1 MSEQTPA
8 TTSGSQ
14 AASQGDVAAAFWRR
28 RLRGS
33 SGLLL
38 AGTILAVLL
47 ACLPVTDTVG
57 QSHVDAAFKRALV
70 GYALARGLN
79 GVISVAQGTEIAI
92 QPAGIGLN
100 LTPGEILDPVNDLV
114 ERFSWIM
121 MLASSSLGVQKVLL
135 SMSAWQGLLLA
146 VAVTGLLLCLCV
158 LLPRLQNG
166 RRLAQ
171 RLFLFVLLLRFMMP
185 AVSIAND
192 WVYRT
197 FLEADYIAAS
207 ATLDEAQQA
216 IGRINEEV
224 MAEQQEEPASMMER
238 ARALYNSALAQM
250 DIDQRLQRYRDAAES
265 ISESTIRL
273 VVVFLMQT
281 LVFPL
286 VFLFVMLGLIR
297 RLARPWSG

>member
-1 MSEQTPA
+1 MVVLAA
-8 TTSGSQ
+8 T
-14 AASQGDVAAAFWRR
+14 V
-28 RLRGS
+28 
-33 SGLLL
+33 
-38 AGTILAVLL
+38 LAVLL
-47 ACLPVTDTVG
+47 ACLPVTDSVG

-121 MLASSSLGVQKVLL
+121 MLSSSSLGVQKILL

-146 VAVTGLLLCLCV
+146 VAITGLALCLCA
-158 LLPRLQNG
+158 LFPRLQGG

-171 RLFLFVLLLRFMMP
+171 RLFLFMLLLRFMMP
-185 AVSIAND
+185 AISIAND

-197 FLEADYIAAS
+197 FLEADYVSAS
-207 ATLDEAQQA
+207 ATLNEAQQA
-216 IGRINEEV
+216 IGQINEEV
-224 MAEQQEEPASMMER
+224 LLEQRDEPASMIDR
-238 ARALYNSALAQM
+238 ARALYNSALAQI
-250 DIDQRLQRYRDAAES
+250 DIDQRLERYRNAAES

-286 VFLFVMLGLIR
+286 IFLFVMLGFIR
-297 RLARPWSG
+297 RLARPWGR